1 MIDAKQKLVPFGGE
15 TENGFRKFC
24 AAHVLRRG

>member
-1 MIDAKQKLVPFGGE
+1 MIDARHPFVPFGGE

-24 AAHVLRRG
+24 AKRAARA